1 MVLAACAKKL
11 ERNWFHWSLPLG
23 PSLGMEVG
31 MLAGEMD
38 HVLLSFMLRVNSFPP
53 PAGAQEVGLQLPL
66 PPSWVLCLL
75 HSRGG
80 RLAD

>member
-31 MLAGEMD
+31 MLAGEMTM
-38 HVLLSFMLRVNSFPP
+38 SSSASCSESTASPT

-75 HSRGG
+75 RSGGG
-80 RLAD
+80 RMAD

>member
-11 ERNWFHWSLPLG
+11 ERNWFHWGLPLG